1 MTRTPKTA
9 TTPHTLDDVTIR
21 LEPDAG
27 RMELM
32 RNLQEDLDQIET
44 EMQLNIETPLKVAQ
58 AVETAMVKLLDI
70 LSPEIRFAIAHF
82 ERYQAAP
89 KIGDAK

>member
-1 MTRTPKTA
+1 MTQVPTPTTA
-9 TTPHTLDDVTIR
+9 PHTLDDVTIR
-21 LEPDAG
+21 LAPDAG

-32 RNLQEDLDQIET
+32 RDLIEDLDQIET
-44 EMQLNIETPLKVAQ
+44 EMQLNLETPLRVAQ

-70 LSPEIRFAIAHF
+70 LSPEIRFAVAHF

-89 KIGDAK
+89 KIGDVK

>member
-1 MTRTPKTA
+1 MPDSSVTR
-9 TTPHTLDDVTIR
+9 PHTLDDVTLR
-21 LEPDAG
+21 LEADPG

-32 RNLQEDLDQIET
+32 RDLIEDLDQIET
-44 EMQLNIETPLKVAQ
+44 EMQLSLETPLKVAQ

-82 ERYQAAP
+82 QRYQAAP
-89 KIGDAK
+89 KIGDKA